1 MKKKKKVNVTIN
13 TEVLNKVEELTT
25 NKSRLIEYI
34 ILEYL
39 TKNGINTKDIIL

>member
-13 TEVLNKVEELTT
+13 TEILNKAEELTT

-39 TKNGINTKDIIL
+39 TKNGIETKDIIL